1 MFNLSFKKK
10 LKKILLPINKI
21 IESFFTE
28 IGRSKSQSIRQ
39 TPIKKKISQLDG
51 RIESFFDKFKNFKK
65 FNQNK
70 KKFSNLNSK
79 IAISIACVVI
89 LFLGYFLIPAFYKDD
104 KIKSS
109 LISQISDRYDIK
121 IEFNEKIKYG
131 VFPKP
136 FFYTKNLD
144 IKYNEKVIA
153 NSDYVKFY
161 ISFKNFFLSENI
173 SPQDLVFHNTEF
185 NINSKNI
192 SFFLK
197 ALNSSDKENQFI
209 FKRSKFFYSDQSDD
223 LLFLA
228 KIKDFSFFY
237 DEVNDFQKVKTNF
250 EVFNIPFKLDISKN
264 IINENKNIKLSS
276 KKIRLDIETSI
287 DFREEK
293 ISGFFDISSIN
304 KRNIFNYVIKDNSL
318 NFLSSDKNF
327 RGEVSFKPFYFS
339 TDLNFNFVSQKK
351 IFQSES
357 LIIDLLESE
366 LLNNPNLNASINIK
380 IKKIDKFEYL
390 KDFFSKIHFGE
401 GRILMKNFNT
411 LWNDSVLI
419 KSNEIEFLND
429 VESKKLVGELI
440 FNFEDIERFFR
451 YFQIKRNHRDVFEKI
466 KLDFVYDFTLD
477 KVTMSNFRIDNK
489 SFQNVDKFLNQY
501 NKSGKNSLTKFSI
514 RNFVKEFFKIYAG

>member
-1 MFNLSFKKK
+1 M
-10 LKKILLPINKI
+10 
-21 IESFFTE
+21 
-28 IGRSKSQSIRQ
+28 
-39 TPIKKKISQLDG
+39 
-51 RIESFFDKFKNFKK
+51 
-65 FNQNK
+65 
-70 KKFSNLNSK
+70 
-79 IAISIACVVI
+79 
-89 LFLGYFLIPAFYKDD
+89 
-104 KIKSS
+104 
-109 LISQISDRYDIK
+109 
-121 IEFNEKIKYG
+121 
-131 VFPKP
+131 
-136 FFYTKNLD
+136 
-144 IKYNEKVIA
+144 
-153 NSDYVKFY
+153 
-161 ISFKNFFLSENI
+161 
-173 SPQDLVFHNTEF
+173 
-185 NINSKNI
+185 
-192 SFFLK
+192 
-197 ALNSSDKENQFI
+197 
-209 FKRSKFFYSDQSDD
+209 
-223 LLFLA
+223 LFLA

-237 DEVNDFQKVKTNF
+237 DDVNDFQKVKTNF

-351 IFQSES
+351 IFQRES
-357 LIIDLLESE
+357 LIIDLLDSE

-419 KSNEIEFLND
+419 QSNEIEFLND